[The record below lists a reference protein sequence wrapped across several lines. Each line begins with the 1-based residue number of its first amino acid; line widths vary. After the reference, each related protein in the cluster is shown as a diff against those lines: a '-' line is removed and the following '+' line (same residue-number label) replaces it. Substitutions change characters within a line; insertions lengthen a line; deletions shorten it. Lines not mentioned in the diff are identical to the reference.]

1 MTARL
6 LEINDY
12 PTALRTFDW
21 KALWELVDGTPER
34 LNLAHECVDRH
45 PRQAVAL
52 RIQHADG
59 RRESQTFAALAAWS
73 SRFAHWLE
81 AEGVARGERV
91 AIMLEPSL
99 PFYGALVD
107 AAFEAA
113 LAGQPAAYAP
123 ATAADDLAVF
133 QYTSGTTRAL
143 PEAVKHTHRSVV
155 TLMIAALYGIGL
167 RPGDR
172 YFCPSSPAW
181 GHGLWHGT
189 VAPLA
194 LGIAVGSY
202 AGRFDARRIFEALR
216 AFDVTNLAAAPTVY
230 RMLRASGLAARHPFR
245 PAKLSFTGE
254 PMDPGTWR
262 FIEETF
268 GVTPRSMYG
277 STEVGV
283 IIVSYPGFTGYE
295 VRPGALGTAAPGWEV
310 GVVDAAGQPL
320 PPGAMGEIAVRR
332 RGQ

>member
-1 MTARL
+1 VSARL
-6 LEINDY
+6 LEIDDY
-12 PTALRTFDW
+12 PTARRAFQW
-21 KALWELVDGTPER
+21 KALWELVDGTAVR

-45 PRQAVAL
+45 PRDAVAL
-52 RIQHADG
+52 RIQRADG
-59 RRESQTFAALAAWS
+59 AREVHTFGALAAWS
-73 SRFAHWLE
+73 SRFARWLE
-81 AEGVARGERV
+81 RQGVGRGERV

-99 PFYGALVD
+99 PFYGALFGAVRRGAIAVPLFTLFGPEGLALRVRDCSPEVLLVD
-107 AAFEAA
+107 READRWQAEFPGLRVVTADEDLEAA
-113 LAGQPAAYAP
+113 LAALPAEYAP

-189 VAPLA
+189 IAPLA

-216 AFDVTNLAAAPTVY
+216 AFEITNMAAAPTVY
-230 RMLRASGLAARHPFR
+230 RLLRASGLAALHPFR

-262 FIEETF
+262 FIE
-268 GVTPRSMYG
+268 
-277 STEVGV
+277 
-283 IIVSYPGFTGYE
+283 
-295 VRPGALGTAAPGWEV
+295 
-310 GVVDAAGQPL
+310 
-320 PPGAMGEIAVRR
+320 
-332 RGQ
+332 